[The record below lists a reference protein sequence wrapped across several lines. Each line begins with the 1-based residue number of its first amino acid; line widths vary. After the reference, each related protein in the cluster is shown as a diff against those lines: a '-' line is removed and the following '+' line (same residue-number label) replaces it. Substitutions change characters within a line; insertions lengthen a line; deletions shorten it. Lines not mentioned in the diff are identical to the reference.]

1 MIKRFITTTKI
12 DKNRG
17 INNNILL
24 YYAQKT
30 QIHYTRQEQTLLIR
44 SFICIFEV
52 DLENTLQSLRMLTL
66 GLSKKY

>member
-24 YYAQKT
+24 YYAQKNADT
-30 QIHYTRQEQTLLIR
+30 LYSTRTNIAYSLVSSYLCSQIK
-44 SFICIFEV
+44 
-52 DLENTLQSLRMLTL
+52 ENIYSL
-66 GLSKKY
+66 